1 MLRSLGVTCTYAHP
15 TVCEWAA
22 KGVTDAQLREAVDVA
37 RMRKPAPEPIPIAY
51 LAPIVRELHER
62 PVDAGGSRE
71 RDWADIFGETDR
83 RAAS

>member
-71 RDWADIFGETDR
+71 RDWAYIFGETDR